1 LFSLKKDKKHIQLW
15 IISFMLLFV
24 NLGVIGQTLPSS
36 LRVKKFEI
44 ISDSTRLDSLSIV
57 PGSVVVEV
65 KNQLVSD
72 TSYLLLPI
80 KSILVWLYPVKGE
93 VVITYRV
100 FPVNFNKTYF
110 HKDTNAI
117 FQHGDNSPLP
127 FRFSNV
133 NKQSDIF
140 NMGGLNKSGSISRGV
155 MFGNN
160 QDLSINSNL
169 NLQLSGKISNN
180 ISILASITDD
190 NLPIQPEGN
199 TQQLQDFDQVFIQLY
214 SDTWRLTAGDFWMK
228 KPAGYFL
235 NYNKRAQGGAFTK
248 VTNNL
253 LEKHKNA
260 DTIMS
265 FIENRFSA
273 AISKGKFARN
283 VIQGVEGNQGPYR
296 LSGAENE
303 QFIIVLSGTESV
315 YIDGKL
321 LTRGQENDYIID
333 YNTSEIE
340 FTPKQL
346 ITKDKRITIEF
357 QYSDKNYARSI
368 VESINLFSVN
378 DWKVHLNVYSEQDSK
393 NQPLQQDLMQSEKDL
408 LAQVGDDLLAAI
420 APSADSVDFSA
431 DQVLYKKVDS
441 LGYTPVYVNSNNPDS
456 AYYRLIFSNVGI
468 GNGNY
473 IEEGFSAFGRLY
485 KWVAPDTIAGILIL
499 KGTYE
504 PVRVL
509 ATPKKR
515 QMVTAGFE
523 KKFSKYSRMF
533 FDAAISNE
541 DLNTFSQLNANDN
554 TGYAIKASFN
564 TLKPIFSSK
573 KWKFKSAID
582 FETQSSNFKRIERFR
597 TVEFQRNWNVQ
608 SIENINDQY
617 NGVVSLGLL
626 NREAGLVQ
634 YDFTT
639 YQIMDTYSGYRNMLK
654 VDWKKFVNAK
664 INASYLT
671 TQGVNQTSFLRHK
684 SDISK
689 QFGVLR
695 VGFKDDH
702 EMNLFKT
709 GDSLWNNSYQYYD
722 WEVYVQ
728 NQDSSKNKFRF
739 FYKERLDKYTSENKI
754 NNAALAMNPG
764 VSIEL
769 SENPNH
775 RFGVRSMYR
784 VLEIKDSALT
794 SIKPDNTLLNRVE
807 YNMKLLKGAIRTST
821 FYEIGSGLELKKVFA
836 YIEVPAGQGVYTW
849 IDYNDDNVKDL
860 SEFEIAAFSDQA
872 TFIRAFT
879 PSNEYVKIYSNQ
891 FNQVVSLNPRFVIK
905 SKKGMGKFI
914 KRFNTQT
921 ALRIER
927 KTSLQDILELT
938 NPFITNVSDTALQSL
953 SSSFRNS
960 VFFNRSNPKFGLEYT
975 YQEVKNKLL
984 LVSGFDSRERTT
996 QQEKI
1001 RWNITRK
1008 VTLQTATEQEIKINN
1023 SEYAPNKNYRLINTS
1038 SEVKFTVQPST
1049 VFRTSFSGSYREKSN
1064 RIESGGE
1071 EAYITDIGW
1080 DLKFNQ
1086 LKKGV
1091 INATV
1096 NYIMINYVGESNTS
1110 VAFEMLEALQPG
1122 NNITWNL
1129 SYQRTLAN
1137 NLQLTINYMGRKTEE
1152 NNAIHTGGV
1161 QVRAFF

>member
-1 LFSLKKDKKHIQLW
+1 
-15 IISFMLLFV
+15 MLLFV
-24 NLGVIGQTLPSS
+24 NLVVIGQVLPSS
-36 LRVKKFEI
+36 LRVKKIEI
-44 ISDSTRLDSLSIV
+44 ISDSTLLDSLSIV
-57 PGSVVVEV
+57 PGSMVVMSN
-65 KNQLVSD
+65 NQFVSD
-72 TSYLLLPI
+72 SSYLLLPVQ
-80 KSILVWLYPVKGE
+80 SILVWLSPVKGE
-93 VVITYRV
+93 VIITYRV
-100 FPVNFNKTYF
+100 FPLNFNKTYF
-110 HKDTNAI
+110 HKDTNSI
-117 FQHGDNSPLP
+117 FHHGGNSPVP
-127 FRFSNV
+127 FRFPTV
-133 NKQSDIF
+133 NRQSEIF
-140 NMGGLNKSGSISRGV
+140 NMGGINKSGSISRGV

-169 NLQLSGKISNN
+169 NLQLSGKISSN
-180 ISILASITDD
+180 ISILASVTDD

-199 TQQLQDFDQVFIQLY
+199 TQQLQDFDQVFIQLF

-228 KPAGYFL
+228 KPDGYFL
-235 NYNKRAQGGAFTK
+235 NYNKRAQGGSFTK
-248 VTNNL
+248 VSNNVL
-253 LEKHKNA
+253 KKHKNA

-265 FIENRFSA
+265 FVENRFSA

-303 QFIIVLSGTESV
+303 QFVIVLSGTEMV
-315 YIDGKL
+315 YIDGML
-321 LTRGQENDYIID
+321 LTRGQENDYVID

-357 QYSDKNYARSI
+357 QYSDKNYARSV
-368 VESINLFSVN
+368 VESSNLFNVN

-393 NQPLQQDLMQSEKDL
+393 NQPLQQDLLQSEKDL

-420 APSADSVDFSA
+420 APSADSIGFSA

-456 AYYRLIFSNVGI
+456 AYYRLIFSNVGM

-473 IEEGFSAFGRLY
+473 IDVGFSAFGRLY
-485 KWVAPDTIAGILIL
+485 KWIAPDTLAGVLIL

-515 QMVTAGFE
+515 QMITAGFE
-523 KKFSKYSRMF
+523 KKISKHSRMF

-541 DLNTFSQLNANDN
+541 DLNTFSQLSANDN
-554 TGYAIKASFN
+554 SGYAIKASFN

-573 KWKFKSAID
+573 NWKFKSAID

-608 SIENINDQY
+608 SIDNLNDQY

-626 NREAGLVQ
+626 NRDAGLIQ

-639 YQIMDTYSGYRNMLK
+639 YQITDTYSGYRNMLK

-664 INASYLT
+664 INASYLST
-671 TQGVNQTSFLRHK
+671 KGVNQTSFLRHK

-695 VGFKDDH
+695 IGFKDDH

-739 FYKERLDKYTSENKI
+739 FYKERLDKYTSNNRI

-769 SENPNH
+769 SKNPNH

-784 VLEIKDSALT
+784 VLEIKDTVLT
-794 SIKPDNTLLNRVE
+794 AIKPDNTLLNRVE
-807 YNMKLLKGAIRTST
+807 YNMTLLNGAIRTST
-821 FYEIGSGLELKKVFA
+821 FYEIGNGLELKKVFA
-836 YIEVPAGQGVYTW
+836 YIEVPSGQGVYTW
-849 IDYNDDNVKDL
+849 VDYNDDNIKDL

-872 TFIRAFT
+872 TYIRVFT
-879 PSNEYVKIYSNQ
+879 PSNEYVKIFSNQ
-891 FNQVVSLNPRFVIK
+891 LNQVVSLTPRFVIK
-905 SKKGMGKFI
+905 SKKGVGKFI

-927 KTSLQDILELT
+927 KTSLQDLLELT

-960 VFFNRSNPKFGLEYT
+960 AFFNRSNPKFGLEYT

-984 LVSGFDSRERTT
+984 LVSGFDSRERALH
-996 QQEKI
+996 QEKI

-1008 VTLQTATEQEIKINN
+1008 ITFQTSTEQEVKINK
-1023 SEYAPNKNYRLINTS
+1023 SDYAPNKNYKLINTS
-1038 SEVKFTVQPST
+1038 AEVRLTVQPST
-1049 VFRTSFSGSYREKSN
+1049 VFRTSFSGSYREKQN
-1064 RIESGGE
+1064 MIEFGGQK
-1071 EAYITDIGW
+1071 AYITDIGW

-1091 INATV
+1091 INTTV
-1096 NYIMINYVGESNTS
+1096 NYIMIDYVGESNTS

-1122 NNITWNL
+1122 NNITWNF

-1137 NLQLTINYMGRKTEE
+1137 NLQLTINYLGRKIEE

>member
-1 LFSLKKDKKHIQLW
+1 
-15 IISFMLLFV
+15 MLLFV
-24 NLGVIGQTLPSS
+24 NLVVIGQVLPSS
-36 LRVKKFEI
+36 LRVKKIEI
-44 ISDSTRLDSLSIV
+44 ISDSTLLDSLSIV
-57 PGSVVVEV
+57 PGSMVVMSN
-65 KNQLVSD
+65 NQFVSD
-72 TSYLLLPI
+72 SSYLLLPVQ
-80 KSILVWLYPVKGE
+80 SILVWLSPVKGE
-93 VVITYRV
+93 VIITYRV
-100 FPVNFNKTYF
+100 FPLNFNKTYF
-110 HKDTNAI
+110 HKDTNSI
-117 FQHGDNSPLP
+117 FHHGGNSPVP
-127 FRFSNV
+127 FRFPTV
-133 NKQSDIF
+133 NKQSEIF
-140 NMGGLNKSGSISRGV
+140 NMGGINKSGSISRGV

-169 NLQLSGKISNN
+169 NLQLSGKISSN
-180 ISILASITDD
+180 ISILASVTDD

-199 TQQLQDFDQVFIQLY
+199 TQQLQDFDQVFIQLF

-228 KPAGYFL
+228 KPDGYFL
-235 NYNKRAQGGAFTK
+235 NYNKRAQGGSFTK
-248 VTNNL
+248 VSNNVL
-253 LEKHKNA
+253 KKHKNA

-265 FIENRFSA
+265 FVENRFSA

-303 QFIIVLSGTESV
+303 QFVIVLSGTEMV
-315 YIDGKL
+315 YIDGML
-321 LTRGQENDYIID
+321 LTRGQENDYVID

-357 QYSDKNYARSI
+357 QYSDKNYARSV
-368 VESINLFSVN
+368 VESSNLFNVN

-393 NQPLQQDLMQSEKDL
+393 NQPLQQDLLQSEKDL

-420 APSADSVDFSA
+420 APSADSIGFSA

-456 AYYRLIFSNVGI
+456 AYYRLIFSNVGM

-473 IEEGFSAFGRLY
+473 IDVGFSAFGRLY
-485 KWVAPDTIAGILIL
+485 KWIAPDTLAGVLIL

-515 QMVTAGFE
+515 QMITAGFE
-523 KKFSKYSRMF
+523 KKISKHSRMF

-541 DLNTFSQLNANDN
+541 DLNTFSQLSANDN
-554 TGYAIKASFN
+554 SGYAIKASFN

-573 KWKFKSAID
+573 NWKFKSAID

-608 SIENINDQY
+608 SIDNLNDQY

-626 NREAGLVQ
+626 NRDAGLIQ

-639 YQIMDTYSGYRNMLK
+639 YQITDTYSGYRNMLK

-664 INASYLT
+664 INASYLST
-671 TQGVNQTSFLRHK
+671 KGVNQTSFLRHK

-695 VGFKDDH
+695 IGFKDDH

-739 FYKERLDKYTSENKI
+739 FYKERLDKYTSNNRI

-769 SENPNH
+769 SKNPNH

-784 VLEIKDSALT
+784 VLEIKDTVLT
-794 SIKPDNTLLNRVE
+794 AIKPDNTLLNRVE
-807 YNMKLLKGAIRTST
+807 YNMTLLNGAIRTST
-821 FYEIGSGLELKKVFA
+821 FYEIGNGLELKKVFA
-836 YIEVPAGQGVYTW
+836 YIEVPSGQGVYTW
-849 IDYNDDNVKDL
+849 VDYNDDNIKDL

-872 TFIRAFT
+872 TYIRVFT
-879 PSNEYVKIYSNQ
+879 PSNEYVKIFSNQ
-891 FNQVVSLNPRFVIK
+891 LNQVVSLTPRFVIK
-905 SKKGMGKFI
+905 SKKGVGKFI

-927 KTSLQDILELT
+927 KTSLQDLLELT

-960 VFFNRSNPKFGLEYT
+960 AFFNRSNPKFGLEYT

-984 LVSGFDSRERTT
+984 LVSGFDSRERALH
-996 QQEKI
+996 QEKI

-1008 VTLQTATEQEIKINN
+1008 ITFQTSTEQEVKINK
-1023 SEYAPNKNYRLINTS
+1023 SDYAPNKNYKLINTS
-1038 SEVKFTVQPST
+1038 AEVRLTVQPST
-1049 VFRTSFSGSYREKSN
+1049 VFRTSFSGSYREKQN
-1064 RIESGGE
+1064 MIEFGGQK
-1071 EAYITDIGW
+1071 AYITDIGW

-1091 INATV
+1091 INTTV
-1096 NYIMINYVGESNTS
+1096 NYIMIDYVGESNTS

-1122 NNITWNL
+1122 NNITWNF

-1137 NLQLTINYMGRKTEE
+1137 NLQLTINYLGRKIEE